1 MTMGTTDISYIG
13 LAVGLLLM
21 AAPIWFFRMFG
32 VRQIRPTLI
41 AVARMVVQLFLIGL
55 YLRYLFEWNSPW
67 VNILWVLLMVVVASL
82 TASHRTRLRRRV
94 ILLPLMAG
102 LLGAALVV
110 GLYFLVFVLRLSHPF
125 DARYFIPIMGILMG
139 NMLGVCVMG
148 LNTFYDG
155 LQRERQL
162 YYYLLG
168 NGATHLEAVMP
179 FVRRAIER
187 SFAPCIANMAVMGI
201 VSLPGTMI
209 GQILGGSAPGI
220 AIKYQMMIIVI
231 TFSASML
238 ALMVTLH
245 LADRRSFDV
254 HGRLRDV
261 RTGK

>member
-1 MTMGTTDISYIG
+1 MTDISYISMV
-13 LAVGLLLM
+13 VGLLLLGI
-21 AAPIWFFRMFG
+21 PLYFFHKFG
-32 VRQIRPTLI
+32 VRQIKSTVI
-41 AVARMVVQLFLIGL
+41 AAVRMVVQLFLIGL

-67 VNILWVLLMVVVASL
+67 INFLWVLIMTLVASF
-82 TASHRTRLRRRV
+82 TAAHRTRLRRRV
-94 ILLPLMAG
+94 VLLPLFTG
-102 LLGAALVV
+102 LLASAIIV
-110 GLYFLVFVLRLSHPF
+110 GMYFLFFVLRLSHPF

-139 NMLGVCVMG
+139 NMLGVNVLGM
-148 LNTFYDG
+148 NTFYDG

-168 NGATHLEAVMP
+168 NGASHMEAVTP
-179 FVRRAIER
+179 FVRHAMEK

-238 ALMVTLH
+238 SLIVTLY

-254 HGRLRDV
+254 YGRLRNV
-261 RTGK
+261 RTKD

>member
-1 MTMGTTDISYIG
+1 MGTTDISYIG

-32 VRQIRPTLI
+32 VRQIRSTLI
-41 AVARMVVQLFLIGL
+41 AVGRMVVQLFLIGL

-67 VNILWVLLMVVVASL
+67 INILWVLLMVVVASL

-94 ILLPLMAG
+94 VLLPLMAG

-110 GLYFLVFVLRLSHPF
+110 GLYFLVFVLRLPHPF

-238 ALMVTLH
+238 ALMTTLH

>member
-1 MTMGTTDISYIG
+1 MGTTDISYIG

-32 VRQIRPTLI
+32 VRQIRSTLI

-67 VNILWVLLMVVVASL
+67 INILWVLLMVVVASL

-94 ILLPLMAG
+94 VLLPLMAG

-110 GLYFLVFVLRLSHPF
+110 GLYFLVFVLRLPHPF

-238 ALMVTLH
+238 ALMTTLH

>member
-1 MTMGTTDISYIG
+1 MGTTDISYIG

-32 VRQIRPTLI
+32 VRQIRSTLI
-41 AVARMVVQLFLIGL
+41 AVGRMVVQLFLIGL

-67 VNILWVLLMVVVASL
+67 INILWVLLMVVVASL

-94 ILLPLMAG
+94 VLLPLMAG

-110 GLYFLVFVLRLSHPF
+110 GLYFLVFVLRLPHPF

-187 SFAPCIANMAVMGI
+187 AFAPCIANMAVMGI

-238 ALMVTLH
+238 ALMTTLH

>member
-21 AAPIWFFRMFG
+21 AAPICFFRMFG

-67 VNILWVLLMVVVASL
+67 INILWVLLMVVVASL

-94 ILLPLMAG
+94 ILLPLMTG

-110 GLYFLVFVLRLSHPF
+110 GLYFLVFVLRLPHPF

>member
-1 MTMGTTDISYIG
+1 MGTTDISYIG

-32 VRQIRPTLI
+32 VRQIRSTLI

-67 VNILWVLLMVVVASL
+67 INILWVLLMVVVASL

-94 ILLPLMAG
+94 VLLPLMAG

-110 GLYFLVFVLRLSHPF
+110 GLYFLVFVLRLPHPF

-187 SFAPCIANMAVMGI
+187 AFAPCIANMAVMGI

-238 ALMVTLH
+238 ALMTTLH

>member
-1 MTMGTTDISYIG
+1 MGTTDISYIG

-21 AAPIWFFRMFG
+21 AVPIWFFRMFG
-32 VRQIRPTLI
+32 VRQIRSTLT
-41 AVARMVVQLFLIGL
+41 AVVRMVVQLFLIGI

-67 VNILWVLLMVVVASL
+67 INTLWVLLMTVVASL
-82 TASHRTRLRRRV
+82 TASHRTHLRRRV
-94 ILLPLMAG
+94 ILFPLMGG
-102 LLGAALVV
+102 LLGSALVV
-110 GLYFLVFVLRLSHPF
+110 GLYFLTLVLRLPHPF

-168 NGATHLEAVMP
+168 NGATHLEAVTP

-231 TFSASML
+231 TFTASML

-245 LADRRSFDV
+245 LADRRSFDAY
-254 HGRLRDV
+254 GRLRDV